1 MNFKKHL
8 FVCLFAFA
16 AICANAQEI
25 KYGVT
30 AGVNINTL
38 TTNANKERTGF
49 HAGLKTEIDF
59 NKKLYVNAGLM
70 LTSKPWGDLGITTP
84 AWNKTDFWNATP
96 YYLEIPVH
104 VGYKLPVA
112 KNVKIFA
119 EAGPYMAIG
128 LFGSGKYTE
137 KQYDEGFK
145 NLIESKTHD
154 LEDPFKHNYQ
164 KRFDWGLGGNIGVE
178 LFNHYQLSV
187 GYDWGL
193 KEILGKNTSM
203 KNKTFMISA
212 SYLF

>member
-1 MNFKKHL
+1 MNLKKHL

-49 HAGLKTEIDF
+49 HVGFKTEIDF

>member
-1 MNFKKHL
+1 MNLKKHL

-49 HAGLKTEIDF
+49 HVGFKTEIDF
-59 NKKLYVNAGLM
+59 NEKLYVNAGLM
-70 LTSKPWGDLGITTP
+70 LTSKPWCGLGISYL
-84 AWNKTDFWNATP
+84 NKNINISSKATP

-112 KNVKIFA
+112 KNVKIFG
-119 EAGPYMAIG
+119 EAGPYIGIG
-128 LFGSGKYTE
+128 LFGSGSSIVE
-137 KQYDEGFK
+137 QYDEGFK
-145 NLIESKTHD
+145 NLIESKKYD
-154 LEDPFKHNYQ
+154 NGNPFKNNQ

>member
-1 MNFKKHL
+1 MNLKKHL

-30 AGVNINTL
+30 AGINFNSL
-38 TTNANKERTGF
+38 SSNSNDARTGF

-59 NKKLYVNAGLM
+59 NEKLYVNAGLM
-70 LTSKPWGDLGITTP
+70 LTSKPWRGLGTYIP
-84 AWNKTDFWNATP
+84 KENIIIDSKKTP
-96 YYLEIPVH
+96 YYLNIPVH

>member
-1 MNFKKHL
+1 MNLKKHL
-8 FVCLFAFA
+8 FVCLLAFA

-30 AGVNINTL
+30 AGINFNSL
-38 TTNANKERTGF
+38 SSNSNDARTGF

-59 NKKLYVNAGLM
+59 NEKLYVNAGLM

>member
-1 MNFKKHL
+1 MNLKKHL

-16 AICANAQEI
+16 AICSNAQEI

-30 AGVNINTL
+30 AGINFNSL
-38 TTNANKERTGF
+38 SSNSNDARTGF

-59 NKKLYVNAGLM
+59 NEKLYVNAGLM
-70 LTSKPWGDLGITTP
+70 LTSKPWRGLGTYIP
-84 AWNKTDFWNATP
+84 KENIIIDSKKTP
-96 YYLEIPVH
+96 YYLNIPVH

>member
-1 MNFKKHL
+1 MNLKKHL
-8 FVCLFAFA
+8 FVCLLAFA

-30 AGVNINTL
+30 AGINFNSL
-38 TTNANKERTGF
+38 SSNSNDARTGF

-59 NKKLYVNAGLM
+59 NEKLYVNAGLM
-70 LTSKPWGDLGITTP
+70 LTSKPWRGLGTYIP
-84 AWNKTDFWNATP
+84 KENIIIDSKKTP
-96 YYLEIPVH
+96 YYLNIPVH

-112 KNVKIFA
+112 KNVKIFG
-119 EAGPYMAIG
+119 EAGPYIGIG
-128 LFGSGKYTE
+128 LFGSGSSIVE
-137 KQYDEGFK
+137 QYDEGFK
-145 NLIESKTHD
+145 NLIESKKYD
-154 LEDPFKHNYQ
+154 NGNPFKNNQ

>member
-1 MNFKKHL
+1 MNLKKHL

-30 AGVNINTL
+30 AGINFNSL
-38 TTNANKERTGF
+38 SSNSNDARTGF

-59 NKKLYVNAGLM
+59 NEKLYVNAGLM

>member
-1 MNFKKHL
+1 MKKIIL
-8 FVCLFAFA
+8 FSIFAFFLT
-16 AICANAQEI
+16 CANAQEI

-30 AGVNINTL
+30 AGVNSNSL
-38 TTNANKERTGF
+38 TSFGGDARTGF

-59 NKKLYVNAGLM
+59 NEKLYVNAGLM
-70 LTSKPWGDLGITTP
+70 LTSKPWCGLGISYL
-84 AWNKTDFWNATP
+84 NKNINISSKATP

-112 KNVKIFA
+112 KNVKIFG
-119 EAGPYMAIG
+119 EAGPYIGIG
-128 LFGSGKYTE
+128 LFGSGSSIVE
-137 KQYDEGFK
+137 QYDEGFK

>member
-1 MNFKKHL
+1 MRKML
-8 FVCLFAFA
+8 LLLLAFA

-49 HAGLKTEIDF
+49 HVGFKTEIDF

-70 LTSKPWGDLGITTP
+70 LTSKPWRGLGTYIP
-84 AWNKTDFWNATP
+84 KENIIIDSKKTP
-96 YYLEIPVH
+96 YYLNIPVH

-145 NLIESKTHD
+145 NLIESKKYD
-154 LEDPFKHNYQ
+154 NGNPFKNNQ